1 MKQIIIKI
9 LKKIYRVLPLSMKHK
24 KRIKAFFIKEKRINN
39 LSKSNFFNQIKN
51 YEIVSFDIFDT
62 LISRMLYDP
71 DDLFD
76 IMDEVL
82 RKKDKLKVSFK
93 EMRKNAEQKARE
105 ELKKDCNL
113 DEIYCF
119 MSKCYNLSKKKE
131 EEYKKLEI
139 DLELKLCIPRKDML
153 EVFNQLKKKNKTI
166 ILTSD
171 MYLPKNVIE
180 DMLKKCGYSG
190 YKHFFLSNEE
200 NKRKDTKEIWKAV
213 LKKYPHQKIVHI
225 GDNEN
230 SDVIYPKHFAI
241 NTLKVKSGKELLN
254 DSEVK
259 IYLDEIIYNRKP
271 SDSIQLGIIINKIL
285 FNSPFSNGKIN
296 TLEDFSYSYI
306 APLMLSLIE
315 FIQEKANNKDQILF
329 LAREGYNLQKLY
341 QDYCAIFG
349 VKEIKNTY
357 FLASRRAVTNAT
369 IDTEK
374 DLELLCQ
381 KIFEGKIK
389 NFFEEVLG
397 ITYQE
402 EDFEIKLPEDY
413 NLVIKKVKKYKKQ
426 IFAKTELQKKNYL
439 NYVNQNI
446 KNYQKKNLCL
456 VDLGY
461 SGTIQYYLTKML
473 EQEVEGIYLTNSDT
487 VKRYTK
493 KSKLNFCF
501 DITAKEKYKKV
512 YYYSLVLE
520 FFLSAPTGQLIGFE
534 NVGDK
539 VEAIYNNEVMNEEK
553 KKNIKKIYD
562 SVLKYFKDIKEI
574 QEIYELELNKDL
586 IFQNYISII
595 ETKVLSYEVK
605 DLFRFIDAYNEIAEY
620 NVFERI
626 GQY

>member
-1 MKQIIIKI
+1 MKQIIIKT
-9 LKKIYRVLPLSMKHK
+9 LKKIYRILPLSMKHK
-24 KRIKAFFIKEKRINN
+24 KRIKTFFIKEKSINN
-39 LSKSNFFNQIKN
+39 LSKNNFFNQIKK

-76 IMDEVL
+76 IMDEIL

-105 ELKKDCNL
+105 ELKKDCTL

-119 MSKCYNLSKKKE
+119 MSKYYNLSKKKE

-139 DLELKLCIPRKDML
+139 DLEVNLCIPRKDML

-171 MYLPKNVIE
+171 MYLPKHVIE

-241 NTLKVKSGKELLN
+241 NTLKIKSGKELLD

-271 SDSIQLGIIINKIL
+271 SDSVQLGIIINKIL

-306 APLMLSLIE
+306 APLMLSLME

-349 VKEIKNTY
+349 VKEIKNAY

-389 NFFEEVLG
+389 KFFEEVLG
-397 ITYQE
+397 ISYQE
-402 EDFEIKLPEDY
+402 EDFEIKLPRDY

-426 IFAKTELQKKNYL
+426 IFAKTELHKKNYL

-446 KNYQKKNLCL
+446 KNYQKKDLCL

-501 DITAKEKYKKV
+501 DITAKEKYKKI

-539 VEAIYNNEVMNEEK
+539 VEAIYNNEVMDEEK

-562 SVLKYFKDIKEI
+562 SVLEFFKDIKEI

-586 IFQNYISII
+586 IFQNYIGII